1 MSLQLTINNLGLT
14 IDDEKIITTDTNVTF
29 SI

>member
-1 MSLQLTINNLGLT
+1 MNLQLTINNWGLT
-14 IDDEKIITTDTNVTF
+14 VDEKIITTDTNVTF